1 MKKHL
6 VGALAVVI
14 AAALSATPAVA
25 GETTGEL
32 TSADAQKQE
41 TTFGDLTADA
51 LCEAAGTTIALVPA
65 VSFKSGTIPAG
76 PVTGD
81 NVKALL
87 NKPSEVWAV
96 VKLTGVQLQQALER
110 SVSRAPMPN
119 AGFLQVS
126 GITLTY
132 DPKAPREARII
143 SLSVSEAEVEPDAK
157 YEVAMPLSL
166 AKGGSGYFQIFG
178 EKDVVRTGPAEAGM
192 AAVIVEYVDKKE
204 TVSYTGQGRIN
215 VGQ

>member
-65 VSFKSGTIPAG
+65 VNFKSGTIPAG

>member
-1 MKKHL
+1 M
-6 VGALAVVI
+6 LA
-14 AAALSATPAVA
+14 A
-25 GETTGEL
+25 GETTTDL
-32 TSADAQKQE
+32 TSANAQSRE

-51 LCEAAGTTIALVPA
+51 LCTAAGTTIALVPA

-76 PVTGD
+76 PVTQEK
-81 NVKALL
+81 VKALL
-87 NKPSEVWAV
+87 TKPAEVWAV
-96 VKLTGVQLQQALER
+96 SKLTGVQLQQTLER

-132 DPKAPREARII
+132 NPEAPRDARIV
-143 SLSVSEAEVEPDAK
+143 SLKVSGEQLQPDAH

-178 EKDVVRTGPAEAGM
+178 EQHIAKTGADELAALIVRF
-192 AAVIVEYVDKKE
+192 VDKKG

-215 VGQ
+215 VEG

>member
-14 AAALSATPAVA
+14 AAVLSGTPAVA
-25 GETTGEL
+25 GETAGEL

-51 LCEAAGTTIALVPA
+51 LCEAAGTTLALVPA

-143 SLSVSEAEVEPDAK
+143 SLSVSGSEVQPDGQ

-192 AAVIVEYVDKKE
+192 AAVIVEYVDKKG
-204 TVSYTGQGRIN
+204 TVSYTGQGRTK
-215 VGQ
+215 VGG

>member
-14 AAALSATPAVA
+14 AAALSAAPAVA